1 MMSET
6 GAQGAAGRRGA
17 TGVAGAL
24 GAAEVVGATADDPT
38 RGAAVTGPI
47 AKATEASGAP
57 TAAAG
62 ATSSDAEPT
71 ASPTIRVPSA
81 RLLSLDI
88 FRGMTIAGML
98 LVNNP
103 GSWSSIY
110 PPLRHAAWHG
120 WTPTDLIFPF
130 FLFIVG
136 VAMTF
141 SMGKALAQGATRR
154 TIFLRAARRAALL
167 FALGLVLHS
176 YPWYGYDLSQL
187 RIPGVLQRIALA
199 FVLAAPLQLWGGVR
213 GRVGAAVTL
222 LLGYWAAM
230 AWIPVPGVGAGVWE
244 PGQDLGAYLDRLVF
258 GTEHLWKQ
266 SVTWDPEGLLSTLP
280 AVATVLLGTFAGDW
294 LRSERQGGEKVL
306 GLLGAG
312 AAGIALG
319 LVWDRVFPINKP
331 LWTSS
336 YVVFTGGMALVTFG
350 LCYWLADLKGYRRWG
365 FPFQLFGVNAIA
377 AFFLSSLG
385 ARVITQIPV
394 GETTLKGWL
403 YATVFVPSLSPL
415 NASLAFALSYVLFWL
430 GVMGVFYWRRIF
442 IKV

>member
-1 MMSET
+1 MSES
-6 GAQGAAGRRGA
+6 
-17 TGVAGAL
+17 GVPKVS
-24 GAAEVVGATADDPT
+24 AEVVATTGDP
-38 RGAAVTGPI
+38 
-47 AKATEASGAP
+47 ASGAASARPATQAPATQAPATQAPP
-57 TAAAG
+57 T
-62 ATSSDAEPT
+62 
-71 ASPTIRVPSA
+71 

-88 FRGMTIAGML
+88 FRGITIAGML

-103 GSWSSIY
+103 GSWSTIY

-136 VAMTF
+136 VALTF
-141 SMGKALAQGATRR
+141 SLGKALAQGASRR
-154 TIFLRAARRAALL
+154 TVLVRAARRAALL

-176 YPWYGYDLSQL
+176 YPWYGYDLAQL

-199 FVLAAPLQLWGGVR
+199 FILAVPLQIWGGVR
-213 GRVGAAVTL
+213 ARVGAAVTL

-230 AWIPVPGVGAGVWE
+230 SWIPVPGVGAGVWE

-294 LRSERQGGEKVL
+294 LRSSRSGGEKVL
-306 GLLGAG
+306 GLLAAG
-312 AAGIALG
+312 GAGIALG
-319 LVWDRVFPINKP
+319 LAWDQVFPINKP

-336 YVVFTGGMALVTFG
+336 YVVFTGGMALATFG

-394 GETTLKGWL
+394 GETTLKGWV
-403 YATVFVPSLSPL
+403 YATIFVPGLSPA
-415 NASLAFALSYVLFWL
+415 NASLGFALSYTLFWL
-430 GVMGVFYWRRIF
+430 GVMGVLYWRRIF

>member
-1 MMSET
+1 MSERE
-6 GAQGAAGRRGA
+6 ARGA
-17 TGVAGAL
+17 KGSGVTTTDDPAR
-24 GAAEVVGATADDPT
+24 AAPRDAAVASSPSVPAATNTAD
-38 RGAAVTGPI
+38 
-47 AKATEASGAP
+47 SGAP
-57 TAAAG
+57 TTAVPPVQAP
-62 ATSSDAEPT
+62 PT
-71 ASPTIRVPSA
+71 

-98 LVNNP
+98 VVNNP
-103 GSWSSIY
+103 GSWASIH
-110 PPLRHAAWHG
+110 PPLRHATWHG

-141 SMGKALAQGATRR
+141 SLGKALAQGASRR
-154 TIFLRAARRAALL
+154 TVLARAARRAAIL

-176 YPWYGYDLSQL
+176 YPWYGYDFSQL
-187 RIPGVLQRIALA
+187 RIPGVLQRIAIAFLLA
-199 FVLAAPLQLWGGVR
+199 VPLLLWGGVR
-213 GRVGAAVTL
+213 ARVAAAVTL

-230 AWIPVPGVGAGVWE
+230 SWIPVPGVGAGVWE

-294 LRSERQGGEKVL
+294 LRSDRPGSEKVL
-306 GLLGAG
+306 GLLAAG
-312 AAGIALG
+312 ALGIALG

-336 YVVFTGGMALVTFG
+336 YVIFTGGMALVAFG
-350 LCYWLADLKGYRRWG
+350 ICYWMADLKGYRRWG

-403 YATVFVPSLSPL
+403 YATVFVPNLSPV
-415 NASLAFALSYVLFWL
+415 NASLAFALSYTLFWL
-430 GVMGVFYWRRIF
+430 GVMGVLYWRRIF

>member
-1 MMSET
+1 MS
-6 GAQGAAGRRGA
+6 GATTVGRPLSEALAGRS
-17 TGVAGAL
+17 
-24 GAAEVVGATADDPT
+24 VGAPHATPPPVQAP
-38 RGAAVTGPI
+38 PI
-47 AKATEASGAP
+47 
-57 TAAAG
+57 
-62 ATSSDAEPT
+62 
-71 ASPTIRVPSA
+71 

-88 FRGMTIAGML
+88 FRGITIAAML

-103 GSWSSIY
+103 GSWSSIH
-110 PPLRHAAWHG
+110 PPLRHAIWHG

-141 SMGKALAQGATRR
+141 SLGKALAQGATRR
-154 TIFLRAARRAALL
+154 AVFTRAARRAALL

-176 YPWYGYDLSQL
+176 YPWYGYDLAEL

-199 FVLAAPLQLWGGVR
+199 FALAVPLLLWGGVR
-213 GRVGAAVTL
+213 GRIGAAVAL

-230 AWIPVPGVGAGVWE
+230 AWVPVPGVGAGVWE

-294 LRSERQGGEKVL
+294 LRSERSGGEKVL

-319 LVWDRVFPINKP
+319 LVWHQVFPLNKS

-350 LCYWLADLKGYRRWG
+350 LCYWLTDLKGYCRWG
-365 FPFQLFGVNAIA
+365 VPFQLFGVNAIA

-385 ARVITQIPV
+385 ARVLTQIPV
-394 GETTLKGWL
+394 GGTSLKGWV
-403 YATVFVPSLSPL
+403 YATVYVPNLSPV
-415 NASLAFALSYVLFWL
+415 NASLAFALTYTLFWL